1 MRIVLDINVLLIS
14 LPVRSPYR
22 PIFDAVRLGD
32 LTLLITNDILME
44 YEEKI
49 AEKTRPEIAQNVVRL
64 LLNLPNVEKIDAWYR
79 WNLIGADA
87 DDNKYTDC
95 AIAANAK
102 YIVSD
107 DAHFRVLKRLSFPKI
122 DLLTS
127 DELLEIVRN
136 ELPPRSR

>member
-22 PIFDAVRLGD
+22 PIFDAVKLGD

-79 WNLIGADA
+79 WNLIDADA

-107 DAHFRVLKRLSFPKI
+107 DAHFRVLKRLPFPKI